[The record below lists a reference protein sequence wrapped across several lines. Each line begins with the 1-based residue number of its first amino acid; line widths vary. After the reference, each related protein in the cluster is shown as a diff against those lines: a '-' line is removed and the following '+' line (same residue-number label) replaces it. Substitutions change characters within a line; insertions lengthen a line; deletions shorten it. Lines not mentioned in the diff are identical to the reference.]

1 MIEIPHA
8 GSECVDENISDEEVF
23 DDDEPEEEWLEE
35 WLNESDE
42 DEGEDNQ
49 HTENYVT
56 DPQSENI
63 LSRKLRMRAL
73 SHRITHTAINDLLGI
88 IRETTEY
95 YVPMDARTF
104 LKTPVNVRQN
114 ITTVA
119 GGQLWYRGIEK
130 TLQCHFK

>member
-8 GSECVDENISDEEVF
+8 GSEFVDENASDEEVF

-56 DPQSENI
+56 DPQS
-63 LSRKLRMRAL
+63 
-73 SHRITHTAINDLLGI
+73 
-88 IRETTEY
+88 
-95 YVPMDARTF
+95 
-104 LKTPVNVRQN
+104 
-114 ITTVA
+114 
-119 GGQLWYRGIEK
+119 
-130 TLQCHFK
+130 

>member
-1 MIEIPHA
+1 MEF
-8 GSECVDENISDEEVF
+8 VDENVSDEEVF

-63 LSRKLRMRAL
+63 LSRKLRMWAL

-95 YVPMDARTF
+95 YVPKDVSENSRERQTKYYHSGRRTAMVPRDRKDVSVPF
-104 LKTPVNVRQN
+104 
-114 ITTVA
+114 
-119 GGQLWYRGIEK
+119 
-130 TLQCHFK
+130 